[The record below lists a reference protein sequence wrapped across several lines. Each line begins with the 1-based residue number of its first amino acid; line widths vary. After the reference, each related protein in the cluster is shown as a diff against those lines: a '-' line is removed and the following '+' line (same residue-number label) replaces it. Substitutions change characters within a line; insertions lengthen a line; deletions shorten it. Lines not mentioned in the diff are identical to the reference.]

1 MKNKMSIHIGEY
13 HASKSPTVIHTLVGS
28 CVAVC
33 LFDPVNRIGGMNH
46 ILLPGKADMKRFDAP
61 ARYGINAMEL
71 LINRIMNLG
80 GERHLLLA
88 KTFGGAHL
96 LPSIAK
102 ENSVGRRI
110 AAFVLSFLE
119 NEAIPIA
126 AYDLK
131 GHESRRIY
139 FHTDTGEVFLKR
151 VRSRYY
157 PNITVEENKMLR
169 YVKEQIRKPAEV
181 DIFFKKEKKKI
192 ISRNYIIHGISEMSY
207 TAHEKQESHCN
218 RMF

>member
-1 MKNKMSIHIGEY
+1 MKKKKNIHIGEY
-13 HASKSPTVIHTLVGS
+13 HASKSPTVIQTLVGS

-71 LINRIMNLG
+71 LINKIMNVG
-80 GERHLLLA
+80 GERHLLIA

-96 LPSIAK
+96 LPSISK
-102 ENSVGRRI
+102 ENGVGIKI
-110 AAFVLSFLE
+110 AAFVLEFLK
-119 NEAIPIA
+119 NEAIPIIA
-126 AYDLK
+126 HDLR

-139 FHTDTGEVFLKR
+139 FHTDTGEVFLQR

-157 PNITVEENKMLR
+157 ADIAVKEKKMLR
-169 YVKEQIRKPAEV
+169 YVKEQARKPAEV
-181 DIFFKKEKKKI
+181 DIFFKNEKHI
-192 ISRNYIIHGISEMSY
+192 ITRNYIIHGICEMSY
-207 TAHEKQESHCN
+207 AAHEKQESHYN
-218 RMF
+218 HIL